1 MIICTRRFSNET
13 IPLRHPRIVHSLNAS
28 VWIIGR
34 CINIGYP
41 PPPLDI
47 DLNSRTLDLRETAS
61 RLVVETIE
69 DALRAGGL
77 ALFDER
83 FQIDSS
89 LDWVLG
95 EAVGGELD
103 AVVPLWSKD
112 GHVVFAQPGFVL
124 WNGLADE
131 ERLDGNLGVVYRTE
145 TIKGII
151 GGVSLFYD
159 HDFQIGHSRIGIGV
173 DAQRDGF
180 YSAFNYYHP
189 LSDTQDGREGY
200 VEDALQGMDASLA
213 VESNVTRVGGNVGYW
228 LFRGD
233 EDLKDEWEFSYGFD
247 AGLRLM
253 PGVFLEGRLERH
265 DKKAS
270 FGRRASVGLAFRFT
284 LPDLDGKSY
293 GDVGTVSNLYRPVD
307 REKRIL
313 YEERE
318 ADGILLTLGEGVIEE
333 GEEINAA
340 IRLREASTEDVV
352 INLVGSG
359 TATYGEIGDDGDWL
373 LNNGSGNCS
382 AVTGTSCQITIT
394 AGQTEPANDVVITIN
409 PDGGGEGPETIVL
422 STTIASGDASLTSR
436 PLIITIPVD
445 PPLPTVS
452 LSADTTS
459 IAEGGTATLTLTLS
473 RTLGSDATF
482 NLIAGGTEATYG
494 ASNDW
499 NLDVGGTDCDMA
511 SESNPCQVTVS
522 QGDTTAEVTVEVN
535 TDSTAESPENFT
547 VSVVVDSGSIT
558 IVQPGSSSSL
568 PFTIPANNII
578 KFASSTLSIME
589 PDIGFIIIELS
600 SNLPAGVEI
609 TLAISGD
616 AEDGDYGVAASN
628 RQISD
633 GADYE
638 QASRV
643 YTFPTNTM
651 EAILVFEAT
660 SERASPDT
668 DNEEVIIQLTDPN
681 NNLPDGWSIV
691 EPSTIT
697 VTITDAG

>member
-1 MIICTRRFSNET
+1 M
-13 IPLRHPRIVHSLNAS
+13 HQH
-28 VWIIGR
+28 WI
-34 CINIGYP
+34 P

-180 YSAFNYYHP
+180 YGAFNYYHP

-228 LFRGD
+228 LFQGD
-233 EDLKDEWEFSYGFD
+233 EDVKDEWEFSYGLD

-284 LPDLDGKSY
+284 LPNLDGKSY
-293 GDVGTVSNLYRPVD
+293 GDGGVVSNLYRPVD

-318 ADGILLTLGEGVIEE
+318 TGPKVSIVRAGSGGAAGAIMEGDMVELNIQLDESLE
-333 GEEINAA
+333 
-340 IRLREASTEDVV
+340 EDVTLNF
-352 INLVGSG
+352 IGSG
-359 TATYGEIGDDGDWL
+359 SATYGTGGDWEMSVGGTTCAEVAEDNCQTTISAGNMAADDDVTVAIHDDL
-373 LNNGSGNCS
+373 RTGEEAEDIILSVEIASAGNTGLTPVGPLVLTIPADLPLPSFTLSAASTDIAEDGRTTLNIELSETVSEAVTISLVAGGDADYGTSADWHLNNGTDCS
-382 AVTGTSCQITIT
+382 
-394 AGQTEPANDVVITIN
+394 
-409 PDGGGEGPETIVL
+409 
-422 STTIASGDASLTSR
+422 
-436 PLIITIPVD
+436 
-445 PPLPTVS
+445 
-452 LSADTTS
+452 SA
-459 IAEGGTATLTLTLS
+459 AEG
-473 RTLGSDATF
+473 D
-482 NLIAGGTEATYG
+482 
-494 ASNDW
+494 
-499 NLDVGGTDCDMA
+499 
-511 SESNPCQVTVS
+511 CQVTIDANDRS
-522 QGDTTAEVTVEVN
+522 PSATVTVIVN
-535 TDSTAESPENFT
+535 DDGSTEEEETFT
-547 VSVVVDSGSIT
+547 VSVMVDSGSRHL
-558 IVQPGSSSSL
+558 VQEGDASSL
-568 PFTIPANNII
+568 LFTIPANTANTMR
-578 KFASSTLSIME
+578 FTLSSGTVTEGGSITE
-589 PDIGFIIIELS
+589 TLASGKNRFIFPELVLT
-600 SNLPAGVEI
+600 NPLPAGIEI

-616 AEDGDYGVAASN
+616 AEDDDYGIAAALNQINSN
-628 RQISD
+628 
-633 GADYE
+633 GARYD
-638 QASRV
+638 ADTRV
-643 YTFPTNTM
+643 WTLPSGITDPT
-651 EAILVFEAT
+651 LVFEAANEPT
-660 SERASPDT
+660 SPDT
-668 DNEEVIIQLTDPN
+668 DNETVIIELTDPN
-681 NNLPDGWSIV
+681 GNLPTGWSIG
-691 EPSTIT
+691 EPSTFT
-697 VTITDAG
+697 VTINDKG